1 MQKALTSLGASLHPS
16 MASAA
21 PPAVPAV
28 PADGASAFW
37 HLDQAAARLVAPNCS
52 VVPLTSRELQLLGH
66 LAAANAD
73 LVSKQAL
80 LEAMNYMN
88 LENGFHRIESQLAR
102 LRRKTLQATGMA
114 LPVSAVFGKG
124 LVFVP

>member
-1 MQKALTSLGASLHPS
+1 MQKAATPFASTDPQTLPT
-16 MASAA
+16 M
-21 PPAVPAV
+21 PAEAE
-28 PADGASAFW
+28 DAFW

-66 LAAANAD
+66 LVAANAD

-80 LEAMNYMN
+80 LEAMDYVHV
-88 LENGFHRIESQLAR
+88 EEGFHRIESQLAR
-102 LRRKTLQATGMA
+102 LRRKTLQATGMT
-114 LPVSAVFGKG
+114 LPIRAVFGKG